1 MRILL
6 DTHIFLWAIT
16 SDSRLSPAQRD
27 LFLDHASDLFL
38 SVASV
43 WEILIKTGLGRLPM
57 PTPSTDYIVRQME
70 KNRIALLPI
79 RVAHLAEL
87 ETLPPLHR
95 DPFDRM
101 LVAQA
106 RAEKMPLLSA
116 DAAIR
121 QYPVEILPTVTPTS

>member
-27 LFLDHASDLFL
+27 LFLDDASDLFL

-43 WEILIKTGLGRLPM
+43 WEMLIKTGLGRLPM
-57 PTPSTDYIVRQME
+57 PAPSTDYIVRQME

-87 ETLPPLHR
+87 ETLPPLHC

-116 DAAIR
+116 DLAIR
-121 QYPVEILPTVTPTS
+121 QYPVEILPAVTPTS

>member
-16 SDSRLSPAQRD
+16 SDSRLSTAQRD
-27 LFLDHASDLFL
+27 LFLDDASDLFL
-38 SVASV
+38 SAASV
-43 WEILIKTGLGRLPM
+43 WEILIKNGLGRLSM
-57 PTPSTDYIVRQME
+57 PTPSTDYIVKQME

-87 ETLPPLHR
+87 ENLPPLHR

-116 DAAIR
+116 NAAIR
-121 QYPVEILPTVTPTS
+121 QYPVEILPAIS

>member
-1 MRILL
+1 
-6 DTHIFLWAIT
+6 
-16 SDSRLSPAQRD
+16 
-27 LFLDHASDLFL
+27 
-38 SVASV
+38 
-43 WEILIKTGLGRLPM
+43 M
-57 PTPSTDYIVRQME
+57 PTPSTDYIVKQME

-87 ETLPPLHR
+87 EILPPLHR

-101 LVAQA
+101 LVALA

-121 QYPVEILPTVTPTS
+121 QYPVEILPAIS

>member
-16 SDSRLSPAQRD
+16 GDSRLSPAQRD
-27 LFLDHASDLFL
+27 LFLNEASDLFL
-38 SVASV
+38 SAASM
-43 WEILIKTGLGRLPM
+43 WEILIKTGLGQLPM

-87 ETLPPLHR
+87 ENLPPLHR
-95 DPFDRM
+95 DPFDRI

-121 QYPVEILPTVTPTS
+121 QYPVEILPAIS